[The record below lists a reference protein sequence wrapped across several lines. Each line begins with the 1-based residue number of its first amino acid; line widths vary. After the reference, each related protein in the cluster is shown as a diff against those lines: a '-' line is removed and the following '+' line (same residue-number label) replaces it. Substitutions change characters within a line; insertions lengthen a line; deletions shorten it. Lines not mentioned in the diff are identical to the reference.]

1 MLDGLLPNRML
12 PEMID
17 KYYTKMIM
25 PLAVTTAAKVI
36 VSEPPSMKAH
46 LLTLGIAVLHFFY
59 HLSTQ
64 VSLSLIF
71 VVPALKKNLFISPFA
86 VLS

>member
-1 MLDGLLPNRML
+1 MPDGLLPNRML
-12 PEMID
+12 LEMID

-25 PLAVTTAAKVI
+25 PLAVMIAAKVI
-36 VSEPPSMKAH
+36 IAEPPSMKAR
-46 LLTLGIAVLHFFY
+46 LLTLDIAVLHFFY

-64 VSLSLIF
+64 VSISLIS
-71 VVPALKKNLFISPFA
+71 VVSALKKNLFISPFA